1 MLIEVIVSKYF
12 NPQCFIA
19 MQVYGCNMS
28 AVLSNSFPTL
38 NHNSFQS
45 IEEYSNSL
53 QGLQLDGC
61 QLSRGD
67 FNGNSSVLTANG
79 FQLGVR
85 ESEAKHFQ
93 NATVEDKKIGMIFPL
108 IQEEHINNGEIVGP
122 EKQYIILHG
131 DENRLILPNN
141 NKHTS
146 LLFSTDQLDNY
157 FSEDEVEHF
166 MHACQGISTSMVS
179 SDKKLLITQKLYN
192 LFEDFKVL
200 DKRVDKSPLAYEDA
214 YEALFYALN
223 NYLDAHTTKIFNRV
237 KNNERLLAR
246 ALEYIHS
253 EPLQALTVSSLVKNI
268 HASSRSIQYCFSEL
282 LGMSPKKYLV
292 RLRLNAIRRE
302 LNDSSPTEK
311 TITNIANNYGVINIG
326 RFKQD
331 YEEFF
336 NETPRETL
344 FNS

>member
-1 MLIEVIVSKYF
+1 MTIVL
-12 NPQCFIA
+12 ND
-19 MQVYGCNMS
+19 
-28 AVLSNSFPTL
+28 SFPTL
-38 NHNSFQS
+38 ARNSIQS

-53 QGLQLDGC
+53 RGLQLDGC

-67 FNGNSSVLTANG
+67 FNGDSNLLTSQN

-93 NATVEDKKIGMIFPL
+93 NATVAEKKVGMIFPL
-108 IQEEHINNGEIVGP
+108 IQEEHISNGKIIGP

-131 DENRLILPNN
+131 DENRIIFPDN
-141 NKHTS
+141 NKHIS
-146 LLFSTDQLDNY
+146 LLFHTDQLDNY
-157 FSEDEVEHF
+157 FSEDEVQHF
-166 MHACQGISTSMVS
+166 MTTCKDLSNSMVS

-200 DKRVDKSPLAYEDA
+200 DKRIDKNPLAYEDA
-214 YEALFYALN
+214 YESLFYALN
-223 NYLDAHTTKIFNRV
+223 SYQEAHSSKIFERV

-253 EPLQALTVSSLVKNI
+253 EPLQTITVSSLVKNI

-302 LNDSSPTEK
+302 LNISSPTEK

>member
-1 MLIEVIVSKYF
+1 MFYSNGSSMTV
-12 NPQCFIA
+12 
-19 MQVYGCNMS
+19 
-28 AVLSNSFPTL
+28 VLNNSFPTL
-38 NHNSFQS
+38 DKSSFQS

-53 QGLQLDGC
+53 KGLQLDGC
-61 QLSRGD
+61 QLSKGD
-67 FNGNSSVLTANG
+67 FNGDSSVLTTQN
-79 FQLGVR
+79 FQLGIR
-85 ESEAKHFQ
+85 ESGAKHCQ
-93 NATVEDKKIGMIFPL
+93 NAAVEEKKVGMIFPL
-108 IQEEHINNGEIVGP
+108 IQEEHISNGKIIGP

-131 DENRLILPNN
+131 DENRIIFPNN
-141 NKHTS
+141 NKHIA
-146 LLFSTDQLDNY
+146 LLFHTDQLDNY
-157 FSEDEVEHF
+157 FSEDEVEQF
-166 MHACQGISTSMVS
+166 MHNYQGISTSMVS

-192 LFEDFKVL
+192 LFEDFKEL
-200 DKRVDKSPLAYEDA
+200 DKRIDKSPLAYDDA

-223 NYLDAHTTKIFNRV
+223 SYQEAHTTKIFNHV

-253 EPLQALTVSSLVKNI
+253 EPLQTITVSSLVKNI

-302 LNDSSPTEK
+302 LYTSSPNDQ
-311 TITNIANNYGVINIG
+311 TITNIANKYGVVNIG

-331 YEEFF
+331 YDNFF

-344 FNS
+344 ARS

>member
-1 MLIEVIVSKYF
+1 MTV
-12 NPQCFIA
+12 
-19 MQVYGCNMS
+19 
-28 AVLSNSFPTL
+28 VLNDSFPTL
-38 NHNSFQS
+38 DKNSFQS

-53 QGLQLDGC
+53 KGLQLDGC
-61 QLSRGD
+61 QLSKGD
-67 FNGNSSVLTANG
+67 FNGDSSVLTANG

-93 NATVEDKKIGMIFPL
+93 NATVDDKKIGMIFPL
-108 IQEEHINNGEIVGP
+108 IQEEHISNGKIIGP

-131 DENRLILPNN
+131 DENRIIFPNN
-141 NKHTS
+141 NKHVS
-146 LLFSTDQLDNY
+146 LLFNTDQLDNY
-157 FSEDEVEHF
+157 FSEDEVEQF
-166 MHACQGISTSMVS
+166 MHDCQGISTSMVS
-179 SDKKLLITQKLYN
+179 SDKKLLVTQKLYN
-192 LFEDFKVL
+192 LFEDFKEL
-200 DKRVDKSPLAYEDA
+200 DKRIDKNPLAYEDA
-214 YEALFYALN
+214 YESLFYALN
-223 NYLDAHTTKIFNRV
+223 NYQDAHTSKVFERI

-253 EPLQALTVSSLVKNI
+253 QPLQTLTVSSLVKNI

-292 RLRLNAIRRE
+292 RLRLNAIRKD
-302 LNDSSPTEK
+302 LNDASPTEK

-344 FNS
+344 FNP

>member
-1 MLIEVIVSKYF
+1 MTI
-12 NPQCFIA
+12 
-19 MQVYGCNMS
+19 
-28 AVLSNSFPTL
+28 VLSNSFPKL
-38 NHNSFQS
+38 KNSSFQS

-67 FNGNSSVLTANG
+67 FNGDSSVLTAQS
-79 FQLGVR
+79 FQLGIR

-93 NATVEDKKIGMIFPL
+93 NATVEDKKVGMIFPL
-108 IQEEHINNGEIVGP
+108 VQEEHISNGEIVGP
-122 EKQYIILHG
+122 ERQYIILHG
-131 DENRLILPNN
+131 DENRIIFPNN
-141 NKHTS
+141 NKHIS
-146 LLFSTDQLDNY
+146 LLFHTDQLDNY
-157 FSEDEVEHF
+157 FSEDEVEQF
-166 MHACQGISTSMVS
+166 MRDCQGISTSVVS

-192 LFEDFKVL
+192 LFEDFKEL

-214 YEALFYALN
+214 YESLFYALN
-223 NYLDAHTTKIFNRV
+223 SYQEAHTNKNFNRV
-237 KNNERLLAR
+237 KNNERLLSR

-253 EPLQALTVSSLVKNI
+253 EPLQTITVSSLVKNI

-302 LNDSSPTEK
+302 LNISSPTEK